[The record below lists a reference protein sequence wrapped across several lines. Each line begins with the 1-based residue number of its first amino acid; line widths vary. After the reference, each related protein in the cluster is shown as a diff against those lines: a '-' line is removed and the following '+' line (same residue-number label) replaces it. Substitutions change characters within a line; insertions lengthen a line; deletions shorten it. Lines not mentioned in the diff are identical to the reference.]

1 MVVPIIL
8 GVMLVVLLLHGFV
21 LRRRKSTYDHGF
33 FFDLGGSHNN
43 TFVNSMQ
50 DFAPTPRSRGFDTKH
65 WTSVYWG

>member
-8 GVMLVVLLLHGFV
+8 GVMVLVVVLQGFV
-21 LRRRKSTYDHGF
+21 LRRRRSIDDHGF
-33 FFDLGGSHNN
+33 FFDVGSSHTH

-50 DFAPTPRSRGFDTKH
+50 DFSPAPRGRGFDTKH